1 MRQKTVVFRSLYS
14 SSQDELEVYVPYKIP
29 KNLKATFEYYR
40 REGRKIYDYQRRYT
54 LPSSTLEHVQLAA
67 VQLAAAVC
75 YLEAYKTYL
84 YVHPSA
90 TSATQKQLVKLIDCR
105 SQMFARLWLQNNDI
119 TLTKENI
126 DEVYN
131 MALYKAKVLF

>member
-1 MRQKTVVFRSLYS
+1 MRQKAVVFRSLYS
-14 SSQDELEVYVPYKIP
+14 SSQYELEVYVPYKIT

-40 REGRKIYDYQRRYT
+40 REGRKIYDYQRKYS
-54 LPSSTLEHVQLAA
+54 LPHSSLEHVQLS
-67 VQLAAAVC
+67 AAVC

-105 SQMFARLWLQNNDI
+105 SQMFARLWLQNNNI

-126 DEVYN
+126 DEVYK